1 MLSRREWFFLTALF
15 VVSLPAVTA
24 RLYSSDEVQYFSYL
38 RSLWFDHDVSFENE
52 YQYFFDHQIA
62 QTPDFHT
69 TFLELDTAAHRRINY
84 GTIGC
89 AILWSPF
96 YAVGDASARVM
107 RAAGRDVAVD
117 GYTQPYISAVAYGSA
132 FYGFAT
138 IVLSIIAARRLA
150 GGHAV
155 GSGIAIWLGT
165 PLLFYMYIAP
175 PFSHACSAFAV
186 ALFVTVWLHVRETW
200 SVRGAVA
207 LGLAGALMAMVREQD
222 IFFALGPVLDFA
234 LALINGQGKAPAAP
248 ASRDQPPPRLRRSAG
263 ASAKAEVGERERP
276 GVPASAGH
284 EDSRPAT
291 ARSRR
296 SAPGSFARE
305 GGGPREQ
312 WKMRDRV
319 LAALAGCLAFALG
332 YLPQLIAYQA
342 LNGRPRPS
350 PLVMRK
356 MFWHAPHALQVL
368 ADNEHGFFFWTPLA
382 VLAVAGLI
390 LMTVAPASTEGESGT
405 GVAPSDVR
413 RIGGCMLLMTAAQ
426 VYVSGA
432 VESWTVAGAFG
443 QRRFVA
449 VTILL
454 VIGLATL
461 RARIRGNAVQVAANV
476 AIGLCIWWNL
486 ALIAEFGTS
495 MMDRQRLELRKN
507 AYDAFVTLPRMAPRL
522 MYRYFAE
529 RASFYKPAEPER

>member
-1 MLSRREWFFLTALF
+1 MLSRREWLFLTALF

-84 GTIGC
+84 GTIGG

-117 GYTQPYISAVAYGSA
+117 GYSQPYISAVAYGSA

-138 IVLSIIAARRLA
+138 IVLSIMAARRLA

-200 SVRGAVA
+200 SVRGAAA

-234 LALINGQGKAPAAP
+234 LALITGQGKAPAAR
-248 ASRDQPPPRLRRSAG
+248 ASR
-263 ASAKAEVGERERP
+263 EVG
-276 GVPASAGH
+276 
-284 EDSRPAT
+284 
-291 ARSRR
+291 
-296 SAPGSFARE
+296 
-305 GGGPREQ
+305 EQ

-413 RIGGCMLLMTAAQ
+413 RIGWCMLLMTAAQ

-461 RARIRGNAVQVAANV
+461 RARIRGDAVQVAANV
-476 AIGLCIWWNL
+476 AIAICIWWNL